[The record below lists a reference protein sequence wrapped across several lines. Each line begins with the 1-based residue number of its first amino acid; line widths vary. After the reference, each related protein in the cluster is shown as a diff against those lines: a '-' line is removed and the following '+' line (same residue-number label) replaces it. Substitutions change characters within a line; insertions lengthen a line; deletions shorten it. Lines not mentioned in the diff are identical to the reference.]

1 LGLWTLLQD
10 YRCDRLAT
18 IPCAARLAMLIPDSL
33 PPLSPAE
40 AEHSE
45 RVAGHLRS
53 LIAAGGG
60 WLPFSR
66 FMDAALYA
74 PGLGYYMA
82 GQARFGAD
90 GDFVTA
96 PEISPLFAR
105 CLATQVAEL
114 LERSGGGD
122 LVEYG
127 AGSGA
132 LAACLLPAMAGIDAL
147 PRRYRIVE
155 ISAPLRARQQERIAQ
170 LPGLADRVEWLDG
183 PPAVTWQGVAL
194 ANEVLDAMPVDRFR
208 AARNGCEAIGVV
220 AAGEGFAWQSRPAD
234 AALAH
239 AVAALGMALA
249 DGYVSELRPM
259 LPAWIG
265 AATVTLGKGALLLI
279 DYGLPRSQYYH
290 ASRDGGSLCAF
301 YRHRRVD
308 DVFGRVGLQDLT
320 AWVDFTAVADAAA
333 VAGLEVAGFATQAHF
348 LASLGIDRELAAS
361 LEGTNTREALM
372 LSQGA
377 SMLLL
382 PGEMGERFKVM
393 AVTRGIEGTLTG
405 FNFRDLSASL

>member
-1 LGLWTLLQD
+1 
-10 YRCDRLAT
+10 
-18 IPCAARLAMLIPDSL
+18 MLIPDSP
-33 PPLSPAE
+33 PPLLPAE
-40 AEHSE
+40 VAHSE
-45 RVAGHLRS
+45 QVAGHLRQ

-82 GQARFGAD
+82 GQARFGVG
-90 GDFVTA
+90 GDFITA

-114 LERSGGGD
+114 LEYTGGGD

-132 LAACLLPAMAGIDAL
+132 LAAGLLQALAGMNSL
-147 PRRYRIVE
+147 PHRYRIVE
-155 ISAPLRARQQERIAQ
+155 ISGPLRARQQARIAG
-170 LPGLADRVEWLDG
+170 LPELAGRVEWLDG
-183 PPAVTWQGVAL
+183 PPASSWQGVVI

-208 AARNGCEAIGVV
+208 VTRNGCDAIGVV
-220 AAGEGFAWQSRPAD
+220 VAGQGFEWQSRPAD
-234 AALAH
+234 AALAE
-239 AVAALGMALA
+239 AVASLTDVLPE
-249 DGYVSELRPM
+249 GYVSELRPM
-259 LPAWIG
+259 LPAWIEAA
-265 AATVTLGKGALLLI
+265 AATLGHGAMLLI

-308 DVFGRVGLQDLT
+308 DVFARVGLQDLT
-320 AWVDFTAVADAAA
+320 AWVDFTAVAEAAA
-333 VAGLEVAGFATQAHF
+333 AAGLKVAGFATQAHF
-348 LASLGIDRELAAS
+348 LASLGIDRELAAA
-361 LEGTNTREALM
+361 LENCSTREALAF
-372 LSQGA
+372 SQGA

-382 PGEMGERFKVM
+382 PGEMGERFKAMVL
-393 AVTRGIEGTLTG
+393 TRGIDVALAG
-405 FNFRDLSASL
+405 FSFRDLSPSL